1 MQKANPAVVGAAL
14 FGAGL
19 SALFLFLLGLR
30 PGGGEPQT
38 VLRVNA
44 AAPPR
49 RTVVEVVSPARK
61 DLARAITLVGS
72 VVPWQQA
79 NLLSKTAGYLKDVR
93 VDKGDPVRAGQ
104 LVARVDVPEA
114 RREIAV
120 TAAQRQMAEADV
132 RAAAAEQRAIEA
144 QYRLAEEEIEG
155 PRGELLAAQ
164 ADVQGPRAEVAARE
178 ADRDRAQAE
187 VETAQAELESARAQ
201 VEQARADAQAPGEE
215 LAAVRADLVRAE
227 TDLKLAQE
235 NHDRFQALRE
245 RGAVT
250 QIQLDEKEGQ
260 LAAARS
266 GVEGAAARQRVIQ
279 SRVRAAREGVT
290 AAQRKADAAA
300 ARLESARKGAAAA
313 EKQIAMAQAKV
324 MAADARVTSARV
336 RIRIA
341 EAQAR
346 AARQQVLPAQA
357 KWAAARAKTRAAAA
371 AEGQARDL
379 YQYAMLRAPFSGIV
393 THRYLDPGALIQT
406 GASSSQAMPIV
417 TIVQIGRM
425 RIYADVPEPDAPFV
439 QVGRAAAVSVKELPN
454 ETFTGRIARYT
465 GALDPATRTMRV
477 EVDVPNPCHRLRPG
491 MFAAVKLTMETHRAV
506 LTLPAETLV
515 PEKQNTFVTIVS
527 DGKAHKTKVET
538 GADDGADVEIRMGL
552 HGNEQVVLPG
562 ANPPADGAPVEIA
575 AARSPER

>member
-1 MQKANPAVVGAAL
+1 
-14 FGAGL
+14 
-19 SALFLFLLGLR
+19 
-30 PGGGEPQT
+30 
-38 VLRVNA
+38 
-44 AAPPR
+44 
-49 RTVVEVVSPARK
+49 
-61 DLARAITLVGS
+61 
-72 VVPWQQA
+72 
-79 NLLSKTAGYLKDVR
+79 
-93 VDKGDPVRAGQ
+93 
-104 LVARVDVPEA
+104 
-114 RREIAV
+114 
-120 TAAQRQMAEADV
+120 
-132 RAAAAEQRAIEA
+132 
-144 QYRLAEEEIEG
+144 
-155 PRGELLAAQ
+155 
-164 ADVQGPRAEVAARE
+164 VAARE

-215 LAAVRADLVRAE
+215 LAAVRADLARAQ

-235 NHDRFQALRE
+235 NYDRFKALRE

-250 QIQLDEKEGQ
+250 QIQSDEKEGQ

-266 GVEGAAARQRVIQ
+266 AAEGAAARERVIQ
-279 SRVRAAREGVT
+279 SRVRAAQEGVI

-300 ARLESARKGAAAA
+300 ARLDSARKGAIAA

-324 MAADARVTSARV
+324 MAAAARVTSARA

-346 AARQQVLPAQA
+346 AAREQVFPAQA
-357 KWAAARAKTRAAAA
+357 KWAAARAKSHAAAA

-379 YQYAMLRAPFSGIV
+379 YQYATLSAPFSGLV

-406 GASSSQAMPIV
+406 AASSSQTTPIV
-417 TIVQIGRM
+417 TIAQIDTM

-477 EVDVPNPCHRLRPG
+477 EVDVPNPWQPTVGHHRLRPG
-491 MFAAVKLTMETHRAV
+491 MFASVKLTMETHRSV
-506 LTLPAETLV
+506 LTLPAETLM
-515 PEKQNTFVTIVS
+515 PEKQNTFVFVVS

-538 GADDGADVEIRMGL
+538 GADDGVDVEIRTGL
-552 HGNEQVVLPG
+552 QGNEQVVLPG
-562 ANPPADGAPVEIA
+562 ADPPADGAPVEVA
-575 AARSPER
+575 AARSPQR